1 MPWAQRLLAPER
13 VWPLATGAGVTVAV
27 IDSGVD
33 ATAPQLAGRVDPGRD
48 YLYGGA
54 NAADDCVGHG
64 TGVASVIA
72 AQRDPRTGFRG
83 LAPGARVLPLR
94 VSEQEL
100 VNGETQGKSS
110 AAGLINAIRY
120 AADNGA
126 KVINLS
132 LTTDDSPELRA
143 AVDYATGKD
152 VLLVAA
158 VGNRQNGDK
167 RVPYPAAYDGV
178 LGVGA
183 VDSAGQRYPESQI
196 GPYVDLVAPG
206 VAVTVAAR
214 QSGQAT
220 VNGTSFATPFVAG
233 AAALVRQYHPGLS
246 AAQVAQRLI
255 ATADPAPG
263 GRRSDAYG
271 YGVVSPYRAVTDLT
285 AVGTPRADAAVP
297 PVSYPPDHP
306 ERDRRQRLGVAL
318 AAGGVLAAGVLA
330 AAAAVLPRARR
341 RAWRP
346 GRR

>member
-1 MPWAQRLLAPER
+1 M
-13 VWPLATGAGVTVAV
+13 
-27 IDSGVD
+27 DS
-33 ATAPQLAGRVDPGRD
+33 TAPQLAGRVDPGRD
-48 YLYGGA
+48 YLYGGP

-72 AQRDPRTGFRG
+72 AQADPRTGFRG
-83 LAPGARVLPLR
+83 IAPGARVLPLR

-100 VNGETQGKSS
+100 VDGETQGRSS
-110 AAGLINAIRY
+110 AAGLVSAIRY
-120 AADNGA
+120 AADSGA
-126 KVINLS
+126 RVINLS
-132 LTTDDSPELRA
+132 LTTDDSPGLRA
-143 AVDYATGKD
+143 AVEYAAAKD

-158 VGNRQNGDK
+158 VGNRETSGK
-167 RVPYPAAYDGV
+167 PVPYPAAYDGV

-183 VDSAGQRYPESQI
+183 VDSEGRRYPDSQT

-214 QSGQAT
+214 GSGQAT

-263 GRRSDAYG
+263 GRHSDAYG

-285 AVGTPRADAAVP
+285 GVGTPRADAAVP
-297 PVSYPPDHP
+297 PVSYPPDP
-306 ERDRRQRLGVAL
+306 PGRDRRQDVGVAL
-318 AAGGVLAAGVLA
+318 AAGGVVAAATLAAV
-330 AAAAVLPRARR
+330 AAVLPRARR
-341 RAWRP
+341 RGWRP
-346 GRR
+346 GRS